1 MKKLIYI
8 FSSFFCIFVICY
20 FGIGLYLA
28 YSILRIDHSCGLH
41 QGSTPD
47 NWTTKKNYH
56 EYKIQERKNLRKNF
70 DSTSYHLSKWHN
82 VNFPSRNPKI
92 NISGWLFNFYEDK
105 PIIIIVH
112 GISPNGKCNPEPN
125 LIAGLLI
132 KNQINALT
140 IDLRNYGESSM
151 VSSYENLGLS
161 EYEDVLGAYDYL
173 ISKGFKKNQI
183 GLLGISLGSTSVI
196 FASEKEQEIKAVW
209 AESSLAEFKMI
220 LKDEISRYGFP
231 HDFGLAVSIAGRI
244 LTGIDPTKLSPAFS
258 LNKNTNY
265 FFTHGEK
272 DQRILPKHFYFL
284 KNYSIKNNIKAN
296 FWIIP
301 DAYHVDGMFI
311 NPEEYGIKM
320 KEFFLKH
327 LN

>member
-301 DAYHVDGMFI
+301 GAYHVDGMFI

>member
-8 FSSFFCIFVICY
+8 FSSLFGMFVICY

-47 NWTTKKNYH
+47 NWTTKKNYN

-92 NISGWLFNFYEDK
+92 DISGWLFNFYEDK

-125 LIAGLLI
+125 LIASLLI

-140 IDLRNYGESSM
+140 IDLRNYGESSI

-173 ISKGFKKNQI
+173 ISNGFKKNQI

-196 FASEKEQEIKAVW
+196 FAAEKEQEIKAVW

-220 LKDEISRYGFP
+220 LKDEISRYGFT

-265 FFTHGEK
+265 FFTHGAK

-284 KNYSIKNNIKAN
+284 KNYSNENNIKAN

>member
-1 MKKLIYI
+1 MKKLIFI
-8 FSSFFCIFVICY
+8 FSSFFGIFVICY

-41 QGSTPD
+41 QDSTPD
-47 NWTTKKNYH
+47 NWTTKKNYY
-56 EYKIQERKNLRKNF
+56 EYKVQERKNLRKNF

-92 NISGWLFNFYEDK
+92 DISGWLFNFYEDK

-125 LIAGLLI
+125 LIASLLI

-296 FWIIP
+296 FWLIP

>member
-8 FSSFFCIFVICY
+8 FCSLCSMFVICY

-47 NWTTKKNYH
+47 NWTTKKNYN

-92 NISGWLFNFYEDK
+92 DISGWLFNFYEDK

-140 IDLRNYGESSM
+140 IDLRNYGESSI

-173 ISKGFKKNQI
+173 ISNGFKKNQI

-196 FASEKEQEIKAVW
+196 FAAEKEQEIKAVW

-265 FFTHGEK
+265 FFTHGKK

-284 KNYSIKNNIKAN
+284 KNYSNENNIKAN